1 MIHVLRG
8 TDVPVRTSYYKRYV
22 EYLQNVGESSNDTQ
36 KAYQELYFLKQVES
50 YIEVRFYDPETKV
63 EQIQRTPIAE
73 GQCPEWNTLLEFVFK
88 AKNNQNFTKS
98 ELEQSKAM
106 LYFTLFDQETVIE

>member
-8 TDVPVRTSYYKRYV
+8 TDVPVRTSYYKQYI
-22 EYLQNVGESSNDTQ
+22 EYLQGVRDSGGDTQ
-36 KAYQELYFLKQVES
+36 KAYQGLYSLEQVES
-50 YIEVRFYDPETKV
+50 YIEVRFYDPETKL

-88 AKNNQNFTKS
+88 AKNN
-98 ELEQSKAM
+98 
-106 LYFTLFDQETVIE
+106 

>member
-8 TDVPVRTSYYKRYV
+8 TDVPVRTSYYKKYI
-22 EYLQNVGESSNDTQ
+22 EYLIDHKESGTDTQ
-36 KAYQELYFLKQVES
+36 KAYQDLYFLKQVES
-50 YIEVRFYDPETKV
+50 FIEVRFYDPETKF

-88 AKNNQNFTKS
+88 ARNN
-98 ELEQSKAM
+98 
-106 LYFTLFDQETVIE
+106 